1 MKHTVD
7 KGCVLFGSDLGGCSA
22 SSAMLCGVN
31 CRNGNQT
38 QLFIEEHKV
47 YEISKIW
54 MLKNKIARKVPFW
67 TCRWT
72 QAKSVCFPTIHDQ
85 KMLDKKQW
93 ITANYIMAG
102 AHLNKQK
109 VNQIYKRP
117 EWEVKWEL
125 YKMHGVH
132 SGMLQRM

>member
-1 MKHTVD
+1 MQGTFLNVP
-7 KGCVLFGSDLGGCSA
+7 L
-22 SSAMLCGVN
+22 
-31 CRNGNQT
+31 T
-38 QLFIEEHKV
+38 QLRSGF
-47 YEISKIW
+47 
-54 MLKNKIARKVPFW
+54 
-67 TCRWT
+67 
-72 QAKSVCFPTIHDQ
+72 FPTCNSWS